1 MALGS
6 HKLMRIEPSA
16 YPLLVKQAVDEGIT
30 VIEAAQDEGANAL
43 ADALLGYQGQNRL
56 TVLQRL
62 GYNVSIA
69 PEEEQ
74 LSSDTIVVDTVSLGG
89 VPNDTGTET
98 GTETAQVVHRLNG
111 SAVETFLNES
121 PLMDL
126 TEENLQIIPMI
137 HNPEEHQADTLS
149 RLTDAFCGLEE
160 AVSANKIP
168 YFGVVSNGLALPP
181 DHPLHLNWKSTVLR
195 AACDAAKQ
203 TSKQNSSLG
212 IVELPANVLET
223 RGLRVARDIQSYI
236 KGADATPFLPTNLE
250 IYLMRPLTCFPD
262 QGTGQGHGFQLIDY
276 PLPTEPGVTEWT
288 HTMTQPPPV
297 YPATY
302 KTAVSYFD
310 ATEILEA
317 KQVRELTDEE
327 EQTLVGAKILLDM
340 IQGLDVDLEG
350 LRSFAQH
357 EQELM
362 ATVMPIIDG
371 KFEEIDEESLEVL
384 QNFFAALGLTAR
396 YHIARNTRSLLVKGG
411 EGVDPYD
418 IPAGMKMQ
426 DFAIRELLKE
436 KVVSKIVVGATKPDH
451 VRDTVEIF
459 KEHDKI

>member
-16 YPLLVKQAVDEGIT
+16 YPLIVKQAVDEGIT

-69 PEEEQ
+69 PEE
-74 LSSDTIVVDTVSLGG
+74 LSSDTIVVDTISLGG

-98 GTETAQVVHRLNG
+98 RTETAQVVHRLNG

-126 TEENLQIIPMI
+126 TEENLDIIPMI

-160 AVSANKIP
+160 AVSAKKIP
-168 YFGVVSNGLALPP
+168 YFGIVSNGLSLPT

-203 TSKQNSSLG
+203 TSKQHSSLG
-212 IVELPANVLET
+212 VVELPANVLET
-223 RGLRVARDIQSYI
+223 RGLRVARDIKSYI

-288 HTMTQPPPV
+288 HDMTQPPPV

-362 ATVMPIIDG
+362 GTVMPIIDG

-411 EGVDPYD
+411 EGVDPYN
-418 IPAGMKMQ
+418 IPVGMKMQ